1 MWKGSDGDFGYLEVS
16 QILRDSSY
24 FHQILSV
31 TWSSE
36 GGIRE
41 NMGLVDFVLGEAQ
54 PSPNTKLTTHIFPYP
69 TPGRLHVT
77 DLSYPNCLS
86 KNKIAL

>member
-1 MWKGSDGDFGYLEVS
+1 MNFKNTP
-16 QILRDSSY
+16 DSPPPT
-24 FHQILSV
+24 IISV
-31 TWSSE
+31 TWSSG

-69 TPGRLHVT
+69 TPRRLHVT
-77 DLSYPNCLS
+77 DLSYPYRQFY
-86 KNKIAL
+86 K